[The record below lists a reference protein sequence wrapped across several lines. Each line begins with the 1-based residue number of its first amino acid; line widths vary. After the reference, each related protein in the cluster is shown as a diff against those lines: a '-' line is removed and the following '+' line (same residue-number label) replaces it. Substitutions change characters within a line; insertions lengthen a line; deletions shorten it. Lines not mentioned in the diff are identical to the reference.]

1 MANSMLEP
9 GVDYRIANEV
19 KKLQEIVKKLEDKL
33 ARGGLLPG
41 MKEGVK
47 WQMGK

>member
-1 MANSMLEP
+1 MTNNEP
-9 GVDYRIANEV
+9 ELGVDERMAEEV

-33 ARGGLLPG
+33 TRGELLPG
-41 MKEGVK
+41 MKGGAK